1 MQAGPRSEEVGFAH
15 DSALEGDG
23 FELSVPGRE
32 TVKPIVGD
40 GTTSSKTEADLLRN
54 RKFESISLQ
63 ERVHCELD
71 QLPQSASLETLVPG
85 P

>member
-1 MQAGPRSEEVGFAH
+1 M
-15 DSALEGDG
+15 DSLLEGDG
-23 FELSVPGRE
+23 FALSVPGRE

-63 ERVHCELD
+63 QRVGCEPHSSIVIGADELEACCERPPPLRV
-71 QLPQSASLETLVPG
+71 A
-85 P
+85 